1 MPSPFPG
8 MDPYLEAAELWEDV
22 HANLATE
29 LRAQL
34 QPQLI
39 PRYVAV
45 LTPYLTYEDIAI
57 GEVSA
62 AKPDVAVQLREPHT
76 PAAVAPVA
84 TPAPLLGVST
94 LAEPEVAAKAQR
106 IEVRAVGSEALVSV
120 IEILSPA
127 NKRAG
132 TASCE
137 AYQRKRRDLLRSS
150 IHLLELDLLR
160 RGVRWPLDTELPL
173 SPYFI
178 FLSRAGQ
185 RPTVEIWP
193 AGLSEPLPRIPIPLR
208 APDPDATIAL
218 AAALARVY
226 ELGAYALRVDYR
238 RDPPPPALTAEDAER
253 LAALLRAAGVRS

>member
-34 QPQLI
+34 QPQLV

-45 LTPYLTYEDIAI
+45 LTPYVTYEDIAI
-57 GEVSA
+57 GEISA
-62 AKPDVAVQLREPHT
+62 IKPDVAVQLLQPDARASAG
-76 PAAVAPVA
+76 PATSA
-84 TPAPLLGVST
+84 APLLGLSSI
-94 LAEPEVAAKAQR
+94 AEPEVPAKAQR
-106 IEVRAVGSEALVSV
+106 IEVRQVRDEALVTV

-132 TASCE
+132 TESFE
-137 AYQRKRRDLLRSS
+137 TYQRKRRDLLRSPA
-150 IHLLELDLLR
+150 HLLELDLLR
-160 RGVRWPLDTELPL
+160 RGVRWPMDTALPPE
-173 SPYFI
+173 PYFV
-178 FLSRAGQ
+178 FLSRVAL

-193 AGLSEPLPRIPIPLR
+193 AGMHAPLPRIPVPLR
-208 APDPDATIAL
+208 DPDPDATLDL

-238 RDPPPPALTAEDAER
+238 RDPPPPALSTDETER
-253 LAALLRAAGVRS
+253 LAERLRAAGLR